1 MKATNSIEN
10 LIHLVLIYSC
20 NKVSLSYFNREVKI
34 DCIRVN
40 NGPVKSAIDDHISR
54 LFEALLSSLRK
65 ATMADVGAIDSFLSD
80 AMEALSTRPQT
91 VEEIG
96 DANARH
102 AEFAKKKNEV
112 SISLCTVGMLHIT
125 TIAKTLMIFVW
136 FSIVDN

>member
-1 MKATNSIEN
+1 M
-10 LIHLVLIYSC
+10 
-20 NKVSLSYFNREVKI
+20 KI

-65 ATMADVGAIDSFLSD
+65 ATTADITAIDSFLSE

-96 DANARH
+96 QANAKH
-102 AEFAKKKNEV
+102 SEFAKKKNEV
-112 SISLCTVGMLHIT
+112 GTKVYRKSRFPHWRLIILKNHGI
-125 TIAKTLMIFVW
+125 
-136 FSIVDN
+136 